1 MKHEEKRH
9 KNHKFYVLR
18 LCMNIRIPSTEPAA
32 PPRNAMINSVFSGVR
47 HFFIDCSFFIDSHGR
62 KTDYRHYDHVNNYNY
77 LVIKIRHFNSFLY
90 FLFRRIYR
98 RQPHAA
104 ACSGS
109 RRWCQN
115 SRYLYTDSIYM
126 LFSRD
131 TPSD

>member
-1 MKHEEKRH
+1 MKHEEERH

-18 LCMNIRIPSTEPAA
+18 FMTEYMHTEYGTGCTAEERNDKQRFFRGA
-32 PPRNAMINSVFSGVR
+32 P
-47 HFFIDCSFFIDSHGR
+47 FFIDCSFFIDSHGR

-77 LVIKIRHFNSFLY
+77 LVIKIRHFNSFIY

-98 RQPHAA
+98 RQPHAV